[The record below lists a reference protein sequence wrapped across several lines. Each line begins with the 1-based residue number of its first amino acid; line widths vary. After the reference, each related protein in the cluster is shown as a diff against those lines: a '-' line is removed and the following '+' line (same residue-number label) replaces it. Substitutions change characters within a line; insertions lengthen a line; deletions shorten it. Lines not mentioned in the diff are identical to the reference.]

1 MLHHEKNKTMF
12 SVLIVFHA
20 SRAFRK
26 LCVCVCIW
34 YLPIDGSGDAS
45 VLKASGRGM
54 CHLAHW

>member
-1 MLHHEKNKTMF
+1 MF